1 MGLLDLFRRKR
12 DCEHVVELGDVEPSS
27 PDSCLQ
33 CVEMGDTW
41 VNLRLCLTC
50 GHVGCCDA
58 SKNKHATAHNRQTG
72 HPIIQSY
79 QPAETWRYCYTDDR
93 MVTDAKSPARRS

>member
-1 MGLLDLFRRKR
+1 MRFRDLFRRTR
-12 DCEHVVELGDVEPSS
+12 DCDHVAELSVVEANS
-27 PDSCLQ
+27 PDSCLL

-58 SKNKHATAHNRQTG
+58 SKNKHATAHYRETR
-72 HPIIQSY
+72 HPMIQSY
-79 QPAETWRYCYTDDR
+79 QPAETWRYCYVDDQ
-93 MVTDAKSPARRS
+93 MVTDADSPARH